1 LILSLLKYP
10 TELWSKQIVKIVS
23 LTLFFSKLLLI
34 VFSKGSAGER
44 TMENSEASLEC
55 LGTFHKLNFSSQL
68 GLRTIDFLGFV
79 WLPRKKPKPLFNI
92 LWLWKNKICRWFYW
106 ENEIGSTMRVCLRS
120 IWFWRREIEAQ
131 TWLE

>member
-1 LILSLLKYP
+1 MNLLFLHSRTHEPILLSHNISALLILSLLKYL

-79 WLPRKKPKPLFNI
+79 
-92 LWLWKNKICRWFYW
+92 
-106 ENEIGSTMRVCLRS
+106 
-120 IWFWRREIEAQ
+120 
-131 TWLE
+131 